1 MLNIKHRGIQ
11 ANLDLNT
18 STFTGKATTD
28 NQLAYLAS
36 LKAGKLAG
44 VDANGKVALASSTV
58 KPIGFIVVDASANPV
73 DNYPAVASHKLA
85 VTVGNCV
92 VVTDQIKS
100 GDTLTAGQPVY
111 ACETAGSEGL
121 VASTGGED
129 AQPIGIAL
137 NSTSAT
143 VTTVE
148 IAVL

>member
-1 MLNIKHRGIQ
+1 MLQIEHRGIQ

-18 STFTGKATTD
+18 TTFTGTATED
-28 NQLAYLAS
+28 NQLAYLKG

-44 VDANGKVALASSTV
+44 VDANGKAALASATV
-58 KPIGFIVVDASANPV
+58 NPIGFIVVDASANPV

-111 ACETAGSEGL
+111 ACATAGSEGL
-121 VASTGGED
+121 VSSTGAQD
-129 AQPIGIAL
+129 ALPIGIAL
-137 NSTSAT
+137 NTTSAT
-143 VTTVE
+143 VTTVK

>member
-18 STFTGKATTD
+18 TTFTGVATKD
-28 NQLAYLAS
+28 NFLTYMEG
-36 LKAGKLAG
+36 LKAGKLVG
-44 VDANGKVALASSTV
+44 VDANGKAALASSTV
-58 KPIGFIVVDASANPV
+58 KPLGFIVVDASANPV
-73 DNYPAVASHKLA
+73 ENYPAVASHKLA
-85 VTVGNCV
+85 VTIGNCV